1 MRIELY
7 RAQWDEEALTTWRAS
22 LATRDVVVKNRHC
35 GRLDSREDCV
45 TYLENPGKT
54 LEAITEVFDA
64 QNDSLQKDLSNLHTR
79 WFASLVCAR
88 LLLDGLAR

>member
-1 MRIELY
+1 MRVELY

-22 LATRDVVVKNRHC
+22 LATRDVVVKDRHC

-45 TYLENPGKT
+45 TYLEKQGKT

-64 QNDSLQKDLSNLHTR
+64 QNGSLSKGSLQSAQKM
-79 WFASLVCAR
+79 VC
-88 LLLDGLAR
+88 